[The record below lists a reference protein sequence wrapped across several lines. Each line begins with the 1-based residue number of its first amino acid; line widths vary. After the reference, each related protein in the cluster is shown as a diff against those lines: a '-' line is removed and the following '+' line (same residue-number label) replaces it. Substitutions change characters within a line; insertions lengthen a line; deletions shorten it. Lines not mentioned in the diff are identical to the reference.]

1 MDALCLLL
9 HFLHLHLLVAHTML
23 NSFIHKLKLAFGD
36 PEIRFRIFFLIGALA
51 IFRLLASIPIPG
63 VDRGA
68 LASFFAN
75 NQFFGLLNIFSGG
88 GLSNLSIAM
97 LGVGP
102 YITASIIMQ
111 LGTIIFPK
119 VKQAY
124 FEEGEAGR
132 AKFIE
137 WSRLFTIPIAILQG
151 VGFLFLLQSQDVIAH
166 LSSVALIA
174 NIAIIAAGSM
184 LLMWLGELVTEFG
197 IGNGVSLIILAGI
210 LASVPASISQAIFAA
225 SAANIP
231 AYLAFIFLALAMVY
245 TVVVVSD
252 AERSIPIAYAR
263 AVRGAMMSQGAAT
276 YLPIRLLQ
284 AGVIPIIFALSLLLL
299 PQMAL
304 SMLGALHISFA
315 SSAALWYTAFL
326 SNPWKYGTVYFLL
339 VVLFTYFY
347 TAVIFE
353 PHRVAENLQ
362 KSGAFVPG
370 VRPGRETEEFIGKV
384 VNRVTLP
391 GAVFLGLIAVAPS
404 IIQGIT
410 GVTTLVLGGTALL
423 IAVQVAL
430 DLAQKI
436 DAQVSLREY

>member
-1 MDALCLLL
+1 
-9 HFLHLHLLVAHTML
+9 ML
-23 NSFIHKLKLAFGD
+23 SQFYRKLKLAFRD
-36 PEIRFRIFFLIGALA
+36 TEIRNRILFLAAALA
-51 IFRLLASIPIPG
+51 LFRLLAAIPIPG
-63 VDRGA
+63 VDKVA
-68 LASFFAN
+68 LANFFSS

-88 GLSNLSIAM
+88 GLSQLSVVM

-111 LGTIIFPK
+111 LATIIFPQ
-119 VKQAY
+119 VKDAY

-132 AKFIE
+132 AKFIQ
-137 WSRLFTIPIAILQG
+137 WSRLLTIPIAVLQG
-151 VGFLFLLQSQDVIAH
+151 VGFLLLLESQGVIVH
-166 LSSVALIA
+166 LGTVALLA
-174 NIAIIAAGSM
+174 NILLVTAGSM
-184 LLMWLGELVTEFG
+184 LLMWIGELVTEFG
-197 IGNGVSLIILAGI
+197 IGNGVSLIIFAGI
-210 LASVPASISQAIFAA
+210 MARVPSSFGQALFASTVTD
-225 SAANIP
+225 IP
-231 AYLAFIFLALAMVY
+231 AYLAFAVLALAMIY
-245 TVVVVSD
+245 AVVVVSD

-263 AVRGAMMSQGAAT
+263 AVRGAALSQGAAT

-304 SMLGALHISFA
+304 SMLAGLHVSFA
-315 SSAALWYTAFL
+315 SGLSLWYTAFL
-326 SNPWKYGTVYFLL
+326 SDPWKYGSVYFLF

-347 TAVIFE
+347 TAVTFE

-362 KSGAFVPG
+362 KTGAFIPG
-370 VRPGRETEEFIGKV
+370 VRPGHETESYIGAV

-391 GAVFLGLIAVAPS
+391 GAVFLGLLAVAPS
-404 IIQGIT
+404 IIQGLT
-410 GVTTLVLGGTALL
+410 GITTLVLGGTALL

>member
-1 MDALCLLL
+1 MI
-9 HFLHLHLLVAHTML
+9 
-23 NSFIHKLKLAFGD
+23 NSFIHKLKLSFSD
-36 PEIRFRIFFLIGALA
+36 SEIRVRILFLMGALA
-51 IFRLLASIPIPG
+51 LFRLLASIPIPG
-63 VDRGA
+63 VDKGA
-68 LASFFAN
+68 LASFFAS

-102 YITASIIMQ
+102 YITASIVMQ
-111 LGTIIFPK
+111 VATIVFPQ

-137 WSRLFTIPIAILQG
+137 WSRLLMIPIAVLQG
-151 VGFLFLLQSQDVIAH
+151 IGFLFLLQSQNVIGH
-166 LSSVALIA
+166 LGAVAFVANIALIA
-174 NIAIIAAGSM
+174 AGAA

-210 LASVPASISQAIFAA
+210 LARVPAGISQTIFAA

-231 AYLAFIFLALAMVY
+231 AYLAFTLLGLAMIY
-245 TVVVVSD
+245 AVVVVSD

-263 AVRGAMMSQGAAT
+263 AVRGAALAQGAAT

-284 AGVIPIIFALSLLLL
+284 AGVIPIIFALSLLLV

-304 SMLGALHISFA
+304 SMLSSIHVSFA
-315 SSAALWYTAFL
+315 ANASLWYTAFL
-326 SNPWKYGTVYFLL
+326 SNPWQYGSVYFVL

-347 TAVIFE
+347 TAVTFE
-353 PHRVAENLQ
+353 PKRIAENLQ
-362 KSGAFVPG
+362 KTGAFVPG
-370 VRPGRETEEFIGKV
+370 VRPGRETEEYIGHV
-384 VNRVTLP
+384 VNRITLP
-391 GAVFLGLIAVAPS
+391 GACFLGLLAVMPS
-404 IIQGIT
+404 IIQGLT

-423 IAVQVAL
+423 IAVQVTL
-430 DLAQKI
+430 DLAHKI

>member
-1 MDALCLLL
+1 
-9 HFLHLHLLVAHTML
+9 ML
-23 NSFIHKLKLAFGD
+23 NSFVHKIKLAFGSS
-36 PEIRFRIFFLIGALA
+36 EIRARILFLIGALA
-51 IFRLLASIPIPG
+51 LFRILASIPIPG
-63 VDRGA
+63 VDKNA
-68 LASFFAN
+68 LAAFFSS
-75 NQFFGLLNIFSGG
+75 NQFFGLLNVFSGG
-88 GLSNLSIAM
+88 GLSNLSIVM

-111 LGTIIFPK
+111 LGTIIFPQ

-132 AKFIE
+132 AKFIG
-137 WSRLFTIPIAILQG
+137 WSRILTIPIAILQA
-151 VGFLFLLQSQDVIAH
+151 VGFLFLLEGQGVV
-166 LSSVALIA
+166 SSLGTLALVM
-174 NIAIIAAGSM
+174 NIAIVAAGSL

-210 LASVPASISQAIFAA
+210 LASVPSSISQTLFAA
-225 SAANIP
+225 TAANIP
-231 AYLAFIFLALAMVY
+231 AYLGFIVLALAMIY
-245 TVVVVSD
+245 AVVIVSD

-263 AVRGAMMSQGAAT
+263 AVRGTALSQGAAT

-299 PQMAL
+299 PQMVL

-326 SNPWKYGTVYFLL
+326 ANPWKYGSIYFIL

-347 TAVIFE
+347 TAVTFE
-353 PHRVAENLQ
+353 PKRVAENLQ
-362 KSGAFVPG
+362 KTGAFVPG
-370 VRPGRETEEFIGKV
+370 VRPGRETEEYIGKV

-391 GAVFLGLIAVAPS
+391 GACFLGLLAVAPS
-404 IIQGIT
+404 IIQGLT

-430 DLAQKI
+430 DLAHKI

>member
-1 MDALCLLL
+1 
-9 HFLHLHLLVAHTML
+9 ML

-36 PEIRFRIFFLIGALA
+36 PEIRWRVLFLVGALA
-51 IFRLLASIPIPG
+51 LFRLLAAVPIPG
-63 VDRGA
+63 VNKAA

-88 GLSNLSIAM
+88 GLSQLSIVM

-111 LGTIIFPK
+111 LGTIIFPQ

-137 WSRLFTIPIAILQG
+137 WSRLLTIPIAVLQAI
-151 VGFLFLLQSQDVIAH
+151 GFLLLLESQGVIAH
-166 LSSVALIA
+166 LGSVALIA
-174 NIAIIAAGSM
+174 NISLIAAGSI
-184 LLMWLGELVTEFG
+184 LLMWIGELVTEFG

-210 LASVPASISQAIFAA
+210 LARVPAGISETIFA
-225 SAANIP
+225 STAANIP
-231 AYLAFIFLALAMVY
+231 AYLAFLILALLMIYA
-245 TVVVVSD
+245 VVVVSD

-263 AVRGAMMSQGAAT
+263 AVRGAALSQGAAT

-304 SMLGALHISFA
+304 SMLSAAHISFA
-315 SSAALWYTAFL
+315 PTAALWYTAFL
-326 SNPWKYGTVYFLL
+326 SNPWKYGGAYFIL

-347 TAVIFE
+347 TAVTFE

-362 KSGAFVPG
+362 KTGAFVPG
-370 VRPGRETEEFIGKV
+370 VRPGRETEEYIGKV
-384 VNRVTLP
+384 VNRITLP
-391 GAVFLGLIAVAPS
+391 GAVFLGLLAVAPS
-404 IIQGIT
+404 IVQGLT
-410 GVTTLVLGGTALL
+410 GITTLVLGGTALL

>member
-1 MDALCLLL
+1 
-9 HFLHLHLLVAHTML
+9 ML
-23 NSFIHKLKLAFGD
+23 NSFFRKLKLAFGD
-36 PEIRFRIFFLIGALA
+36 SEIRARIFFLIGALA
-51 IFRLLASIPIPG
+51 LFRLLASIPIPG
-63 VDRGA
+63 VDKGA
-68 LASFFAN
+68 LASFFAS

-111 LGTIIFPK
+111 LGTIIFPQI
-119 VKQAY
+119 KQAY

-132 AKFIE
+132 AKFIG

-151 VGFLFLLQSQDVIAH
+151 IAFLFLLENQGVITH
-166 LSSVALIA
+166 LGTVALVA
-174 NIAIIAAGSM
+174 NIAIVAAGSM
-184 LLMWLGELVTEFG
+184 LLMWIGELVTEFG

-210 LASVPASISQAIFAA
+210 LASVPSSISQAIFA
-225 SAANIP
+225 STAANIP
-231 AYLAFIFLALAMVY
+231 AYLGFLALALLMIY
-245 TVVVVSD
+245 AVVVVSD

-263 AVRGAMMSQGAAT
+263 AVRGAAMSQGAAT

-304 SMLGALHISFA
+304 SALSALHISFA

-326 SNPWKYGTVYFLL
+326 SNPWQYGAVYFFF

-347 TAVIFE
+347 TAVTFE

-362 KSGAFVPG
+362 KTGAFVPG
-370 VRPGRETEEFIGKV
+370 VRPGRETEEYIGMV

-391 GAVFLGLIAVAPS
+391 GAFFLGLLAIAPS
-404 IIQGIT
+404 IIQGLT

-430 DLAQKI
+430 DLAHKI

>member
-1 MDALCLLL
+1 
-9 HFLHLHLLVAHTML
+9 ML
-23 NSFIHKLKLAFGD
+23 NSFIRKLKLSFGD
-36 PEIRFRIFFLIGALA
+36 PEIRFRILFLIGALA
-51 IFRLLASIPIPG
+51 LFRLLASIPIPG
-63 VDRGA
+63 VDKTA
-68 LASFFAN
+68 LAAFFAK

-88 GLSNLSIAM
+88 GLSSLSIVM

-111 LGTIIFPK
+111 LGTIIFPQ

-137 WSRLFTIPIAILQG
+137 WSRLLTIPIAVLQA
-151 VGFLFLLQSQDVIAH
+151 VGFLFLLEGQNVIGH
-166 LSSVALIA
+166 LGSVALIA
-174 NIAIIAAGSM
+174 NIALVTAGSL

-210 LASVPASISQAIFAA
+210 LARVPSSISQTLFAA
-225 SAANIP
+225 TAANIP
-231 AYLAFIFLALAMVY
+231 AYLAFTLLGLAMIY
-245 TVVVVSD
+245 AVVVVSD

-263 AVRGAMMSQGAAT
+263 QVRGAMMSQGAAT

-315 SSAALWYTAFL
+315 SSAALWYTTFL
-326 SNPWKYGTVYFLL
+326 SNPWKYGAVYFLL

-347 TAVIFE
+347 TAVTFE
-353 PHRVAENLQ
+353 PKRVAENLQ
-362 KSGAFVPG
+362 KTGAFVPG
-370 VRPGRETEEFIGKV
+370 VRPGRETEEYIGKV

-391 GAVFLGLIAVAPS
+391 GACFLGLLAVAPS
-404 IIQGIT
+404 IIQGLT

-430 DLAQKI
+430 DLAHKI

>member
-1 MDALCLLL
+1 
-9 HFLHLHLLVAHTML
+9 ML
-23 NSFIHKLKLAFGD
+23 NSFIHKIKLAFGD
-36 PEIRFRIFFLIGALA
+36 PEIRFRILFVVGALA
-51 IFRLLASIPIPG
+51 LFRLLASIPIPG

-68 LASFFAN
+68 LASFFSN

-88 GLSNLSIAM
+88 GLSQLSVVM

-111 LGTIIFPK
+111 LGTIIFPQ

-124 FEEGEAGR
+124 FEEGEIGR

-137 WSRLFTIPIAILQG
+137 WSRLFTIPIAVLQG
-151 VGFLFLLQSQDVIAH
+151 IAFLLLLENQGVIAH
-166 LSSVALIA
+166 LGLVAFIA
-174 NIAIIAAGSM
+174 NIALVAAGSM
-184 LLMWLGELVTEFG
+184 LLMWIGELITEFG

-210 LASVPASISQAIFAA
+210 LASVPESISQAIFSA
-225 SAANIP
+225 SSADVP
-231 AYLAFIFLALAMVY
+231 TYLAFLVLSFLMIYA
-245 TVVVVSD
+245 VVVVSD

-263 AVRGAMMSQGAAT
+263 AVRGAAMSQGAAT

-284 AGVIPIIFALSLLLL
+284 AGVIPIIFALSFLLV

-304 SMLGALHISFA
+304 SVLSSLHVSFA
-315 SSAALWYTAFL
+315 AGAALWYTAFL
-326 SNPWKYGTVYFLL
+326 SNSWQYGAVYFVL

-347 TAVIFE
+347 TSVTFE

-362 KSGAFVPG
+362 KTGAFVPG
-370 VRPGRETEEFIGKV
+370 IRPGRETEEYIGNIV
-384 VNRVTLP
+384 TRVTLP
-391 GAVFLGLIAVAPS
+391 GACFLGLIAVAPS
-404 IIQGIT
+404 IIQGLT

>member
-1 MDALCLLL
+1 
-9 HFLHLHLLVAHTML
+9 ML
-23 NSFIHKLKLAFGD
+23 NAFTHKLAISLRT
-36 PEIRFRIFFLIGALA
+36 PEIRARILFLVAALVL
-51 IFRLLASIPIPG
+51 FRLLAAIPIPG
-63 VDRGA
+63 VDKNA
-68 LASFFAN
+68 LAAFFAN

-88 GLSNLSIAM
+88 GLSSLSIVM

-111 LGTIIFPK
+111 LGTIIFPQ

-132 AKFIE
+132 AKFIG
-137 WSRLFTIPIAILQG
+137 WSRLLTIPIAVLQA
-151 VGFLFLLQSQDVIAH
+151 VGFLFLLQGQGVIAE
-166 LSSVALIA
+166 LDAVSLVA
-174 NIAIIAAGSM
+174 NIALVTAGSL

-197 IGNGVSLIILAGI
+197 IGNGVSLVILAGI
-210 LASVPASISQAIFAA
+210 LASVPTSLGQTLFAA
-225 SAANIP
+225 TVANIP
-231 AYLAFIFLALAMVY
+231 AFLGFTLLALAMMY
-245 TVVVVSD
+245 AVVVVSD

-263 AVRGAMMSQGAAT
+263 AVRGAMMSQNAAT

-304 SMLGALHISFA
+304 SMLGSLNLPFVSG
-315 SSAALWYTAFL
+315 AALWYTAFL
-326 SNPWKYGTVYFLL
+326 ANPWQYGALYFIL

-347 TAVIFE
+347 TAVTFE

-370 VRPGRETEEFIGKV
+370 VRPGRETEEYIGKV
-384 VNRVTLP
+384 VNRITLP
-391 GAVFLGLIAVAPS
+391 GSVFLGLIAVSPS
-404 IIQGIT
+404 IIQGLT
-410 GVTTLVLGGTALL
+410 GITTLALGGTALL

-430 DLAQKI
+430 DLAHKL
-436 DAQVSLREY
+436 DAQISLREY

>member
-1 MDALCLLL
+1 MIK
-9 HFLHLHLLVAHTML
+9 T
-23 NSFIHKLKLAFGD
+23 FIRKLKLAFSD
-36 PEIRFRIFFLIGALA
+36 PEIRFRIFFLAGALA
-51 IFRLLASIPIPG
+51 LFRLLAAVPIPG
-63 VDRGA
+63 VDRNA

-88 GLSNLSIAM
+88 GLEQLSIVM

-111 LGTIIFPK
+111 LGTIIFPQI
-119 VKQAY
+119 KQAY
-124 FEEGEAGR
+124 HEEGEAGR
-132 AKFIE
+132 AKFIG
-137 WSRLFTIPIAILQG
+137 WSRILTIPMAVLQG
-151 VGFLFLLQSQDVIAH
+151 IGFLFLLQSQGVIQQSDAITF
-166 LSSVALIA
+166 IA
-174 NIAIIAAGSM
+174 NIALITAGSM

-210 LASVPASISQAIFAA
+210 LAGLPSSISQTLFAA
-225 SAANIP
+225 TAASIP
-231 AYLAFIFLALAMVY
+231 SYLGFTVLGLAMVY
-245 TVVVVSD
+245 AVVVVSD

-263 AVRGAMMSQGAAT
+263 HLRGAAMAQNAAT

-284 AGVIPIIFALSLLLL
+284 AGVIPIIFALSLLLV

-304 SMLGALHISFA
+304 SMLGAINISFA
-315 SSAALWYTAFL
+315 GSAALWYTGFL
-326 SNPWKYGTVYFLL
+326 SNTWNYGSVYFLL

-347 TAVIFE
+347 TSVTFE

-370 VRPGRETEEFIGKV
+370 VRPGRETEEFIGNV

-391 GAVFLGLIAVAPS
+391 GATFLGLIAVAPS
-404 IIQGIT
+404 IIQGLT
-410 GVTTLVLGGTALL
+410 EVTTLILGGTALL

-430 DLAQKI
+430 DLARKI

>member
-1 MDALCLLL
+1 
-9 HFLHLHLLVAHTML
+9 ML
-23 NSFIHKLKLAFGD
+23 NSFTRKLKLAFGD
-36 PEIRFRIFFLIGALA
+36 SEIRRRILFLLGALA
-51 IFRLLASIPIPG
+51 LFRLLASVPIPG
-63 VDRGA
+63 VDRIA
-68 LASFFAN
+68 LASFFAS

-88 GLSNLSIAM
+88 GLSQLSIVM

-111 LGTIIFPK
+111 LGTIIFPQ

-132 AKFIE
+132 ARFIE
-137 WSRLFTIPIAILQG
+137 WSRLLTIPIAILQAI
-151 VGFLFLLQSQDVIAH
+151 GFLLLLESQGVIVSLGLMGFATN
-166 LSSVALIA
+166 VMIV
-174 NIAIIAAGSM
+174 AAGSL

-210 LASVPASISQAIFAA
+210 LARVPSSISNAIFAS

-231 AYLAFIFLALAMVY
+231 AYLAFLALAIAMIY
-245 TVVVVSD
+245 AVVVVSD

-263 AVRGAMMSQGAAT
+263 AVRGAAMSQGAAT

-299 PQMAL
+299 PQMVL
-304 SMLGALHISFA
+304 SMLGAVHVAFA
-315 SSAALWYTAFL
+315 AGAATWYSAFL
-326 SNPWKYGTVYFLL
+326 SNAWQYGAVYFVL

-347 TAVIFE
+347 TAVTFE

-362 KSGAFVPG
+362 KTGAFVPG
-370 VRPGRETEEFIGKV
+370 VRPGRETEEYIGNIV
-384 VNRVTLP
+384 TRVTLP
-391 GAVFLGLIAVAPS
+391 GACFLGLLAVAPS

>member
-1 MDALCLLL
+1 
-9 HFLHLHLLVAHTML
+9 ML
-23 NSFIHKLKLAFGD
+23 NSFIHKFKLAFGD
-36 PEIRFRIFFLIGALA
+36 SEIRRRILFLAAALA
-51 IFRLLASIPIPG
+51 LFRLLAAVPIPG
-63 VDRGA
+63 VNKAA
-68 LASFFAN
+68 LAAFFAN

-88 GLSNLSIAM
+88 GLSQLSIVM

-111 LGTIIFPK
+111 LGTIIFPPG
-119 VKQAY
+119 KQAY

-137 WSRLFTIPIAILQG
+137 WSRLLTVPIAVLQA
-151 VGFLFLLQSQDVIAH
+151 VGFLFLLESQGVIAH
-166 LSSVALIA
+166 LGPVPLVA
-174 NIAIIAAGSM
+174 NIALVASGSM
-184 LLMWLGELVTEFG
+184 LLMWIGELVTEFG

-210 LASVPASISQAIFAA
+210 LSRVPAGISETIFA
-225 SAANIP
+225 STAANIP
-231 AYLAFIFLALAMVY
+231 SYLAFLILALAMVY
-245 TVVVVSD
+245 AVVVVSD

-263 AVRGAMMSQGAAT
+263 QVRGAALAQGAAT

-304 SMLGALHISFA
+304 SMLAAAHLSFA
-315 SSAALWYTAFL
+315 SGAALWYTTFL
-326 SNPWKYGTVYFLL
+326 SNPWKYGSVYFAL

-347 TAVIFE
+347 TAVTFE
-353 PHRVAENLQ
+353 PHRVAEDLQ
-362 KSGAFVPG
+362 KTGAFVPG
-370 VRPGRETEEFIGKV
+370 VRPGRETEEYIGKV

-391 GAVFLGLIAVAPS
+391 GAAFLGLLAVAPS
-404 IIQGIT
+404 IVQGLT
-410 GVTTLVLGGTALL
+410 GITTLVLGGTALL

>member
-1 MDALCLLL
+1 
-9 HFLHLHLLVAHTML
+9 ML
-23 NSFIHKLKLAFGD
+23 DTFIHKVKLAFGD
-36 PEIRFRIFFLIGALA
+36 TEIRRRLGFLLGMLV

-63 VDRGA
+63 VDKVA
-68 LASFFAN
+68 LASFFAQ
-75 NQFFGLLNIFSGG
+75 NQYFGLLNIFSGG
-88 GLSNLSIAM
+88 GLSQLSLVM

-111 LGTIIFPK
+111 LGTIIFPQ
-119 VKQAY
+119 VKEAY

-132 AKFIE
+132 AKFIQ
-137 WSRLFTIPIAILQG
+137 WSRLLCIPIAVLQA
-151 VGFLFLLQSQDVIAH
+151 VAFLMLLESQSVIAH
-166 LSSVALIA
+166 LGSVAFVA
-174 NIAIIAAGSM
+174 NIGLITAGSL

-197 IGNGVSLIILAGI
+197 IGNGISLIILAGI
-210 LASVPASISQAIFAA
+210 LASVPSSISQALFA
-225 SAANIP
+225 STAANIP
-231 AYLAFIFLALAMVY
+231 GYLGFLALSIIMIYA
-245 TVVVVSD
+245 VVVVSD

-263 AVRGAMMSQGAAT
+263 AVRGAALSQGAAT

-304 SMLGALHISFA
+304 SALGAFKLSFA
-315 SSAALWYTAFL
+315 SSASMWYSAFL
-326 SNPWKYGTVYFLL
+326 SNPWKYGSVYFAL

-347 TAVIFE
+347 TAVTFE

-362 KSGAFVPG
+362 KTGAFVPG
-370 VRPGRETEEFIGKV
+370 VRPGRETEEYIGNV
-384 VNRVTLP
+384 VHRVTFP

-404 IIQGIT
+404 IIQGLT
-410 GVTTLVLGGTALL
+410 GITTLVLGGTALL

>member
-1 MDALCLLL
+1 
-9 HFLHLHLLVAHTML
+9 ML
-23 NSFIHKLKLAFGD
+23 NSFLHKLKLAFGD
-36 PEIRFRIFFLIGALA
+36 SEIRFRIFFLVGALGL
-51 IFRLLASIPIPG
+51 FRLLASIPIPG
-63 VDRGA
+63 IDKGA

-88 GLSNLSIAM
+88 GLAHLSVVM

-111 LGTIIFPK
+111 LGTIIFPQ

-132 AKFIE
+132 AKFIG
-137 WSRLFTIPIAILQG
+137 WSRLLTIPIAILQG
-151 VGFLFLLQSQDVIAH
+151 IGFLFLLEGQGVIAH
-166 LSSVALIA
+166 LGTVALVA
-174 NIAIIAAGSM
+174 NIALIAAGSM

-197 IGNGVSLIILAGI
+197 IGNGISLIILAGI
-210 LASVPASISQAIFAA
+210 LARVPSSISQALFAA
-225 SAANIP
+225 TAANIP
-231 AYLAFIFLALAMVY
+231 AYLAFTLLALLMIYA
-245 TVVVVSD
+245 VVVVSD

-263 AVRGAMMSQGAAT
+263 AMRGAAMSQGAAT

-304 SMLGALHISFA
+304 SMLGALHVSFA

-326 SNPWKYGTVYFLL
+326 SDPWKYGAAYFVL

-347 TAVIFE
+347 TAVTFE

-362 KSGAFVPG
+362 KTGAFVPG
-370 VRPGRETEEFIGKV
+370 VRPGRETEEYVSNV
-384 VNRVTLP
+384 VNRITLP
-391 GAVFLGLIAVAPS
+391 GACFLGLLAISPS

-410 GVTTLVLGGTALL
+410 GVTTIVLGGTALL

-430 DLAQKI
+430 DLAHKI

>member
-1 MDALCLLL
+1 M
-9 HFLHLHLLVAHTML
+9 
-23 NSFIHKLKLAFGD
+23 
-36 PEIRFRIFFLIGALA
+36 FFLAGALA
-51 IFRLLASIPIPG
+51 LFRLLAAVPIPG
-63 VDRGA
+63 VDHNA
-68 LASFFAN
+68 LAAFFAQ
-75 NQFFGLLNIFSGG
+75 NQFFGLLNLFSGG
-88 GLSNLSIAM
+88 GLAQLSIVM

-111 LGTIIFPK
+111 LGTIVFPQ
-119 VKQAY
+119 VKEAY

-132 AKFIE
+132 AKFIQ
-137 WSRLFTIPIAILQG
+137 WSRLLCIPIAVLQS
-151 VGFLFLLQSQDVIAH
+151 VAFLFLLESQGVIAH
-166 LSSVALIA
+166 LGSVAFVA
-174 NIAIIAAGSM
+174 NISIIVAGST

-210 LASVPASISQAIFAA
+210 LARVPSSISEAIFAS

-231 AYLAFIFLALAMVY
+231 AYLAFLVLALAMIY
-245 TVVVVSD
+245 AVVVVSD

-263 AVRGAMMSQGAAT
+263 ATRGVAMQQGAAT

-304 SMLGALHISFA
+304 SAVSALHIPIA
-315 SSAALWYTAFL
+315 TSAAAWYSAFL
-326 SNPWKYGTVYFLL
+326 SNPWKYGAIYFIL
-339 VVLFTYFY
+339 VVIFTYFY
-347 TAVIFE
+347 TAVTFE

-362 KSGAFVPG
+362 KTGAFVPG
-370 VRPGRETEEFIGKV
+370 VRPGRETEEFIHNV

-410 GVTTLVLGGTALL
+410 GITTLVLGGTALL

-430 DLAQKI
+430 ELAQKV